1 MTETAAMPQDKDPMD
16 TIPPKPDTMRLVKRL
31 IRQYLKPYMGTLG
44 LAFFFMMIAAA
55 MTAGIAQMMQP
66 VLDGVLNVDSQGT
79 MIWSVAAALF
89 GTFFLRGISTY
100 LHVILM
106 NKIGQNIVA
115 DIQTALFAK
124 FMNLDL
130 AFFHANP
137 SGQLISRVVNDV
149 NVMRIAVSDALT
161 GLGKS
166 SLTLLFLTGV
176 MFYQDWK
183 LSLAAFIIF
192 PFAAIFVALLGKR
205 LRRVSGSIQDEMA
218 GLSDLLSQIFQGI
231 RQVKAYGME
240 DYERDRAGK
249 AIKKVKNLN
258 MKSVRTGNLSTP
270 VNEILVGIVLFGVIG
285 YGGTQVANGEM
296 TGGQLGAFL
305 AAFIMAYEPMK
316 KLAKLNNTLQTG
328 LGAAERVFALMDRD
342 ITINDPATPATL
354 SETKP
359 DIVFESVGFCYPEG
373 DGKALDGVSFT
384 AQSGQVLAL
393 VGPSGGGKSTIIN
406 LIPRFYD
413 ADEGAIKINGQDIKN
428 VSMASLR
435 SHIALVSQDITIFDD
450 TVSNNIRYS
459 KPEAT
464 QEEIERA
471 ARMAYAH
478 DFISTMPDG
487 YETRLGEDG
496 VRLSGGQ
503 KQRISIARA
512 VLRDA
517 PILLLDE
524 ATSALD
530 NESEHAVQQALEE
543 LQHGRTTIVIAHRL
557 STVQNA
563 DNIIVLD
570 KGQIVEQGKHEDLLA
585 LGGVYAQ
592 MYQVGLS

>member
-1 MTETAAMPQDKDPMD
+1 
-16 TIPPKPDTMRLVKRL
+16 
-31 IRQYLKPYMGTLG
+31 
-44 LAFFFMMIAAA
+44 
-55 MTAGIAQMMQP
+55 
-66 VLDGVLNVDSQGT
+66 
-79 MIWSVAAALF
+79 
-89 GTFFLRGISTY
+89 
-100 LHVILM
+100 
-106 NKIGQNIVA
+106 
-115 DIQTALFAK
+115 
-124 FMNLDL
+124 
-130 AFFHANP
+130 
-137 SGQLISRVVNDV
+137 
-149 NVMRIAVSDALT
+149 
-161 GLGKS
+161 
-166 SLTLLFLTGV
+166 
-176 MFYQDWK
+176 
-183 LSLAAFIIF
+183 
-192 PFAAIFVALLGKR
+192 
-205 LRRVSGSIQDEMA
+205 
-218 GLSDLLSQIFQGI
+218 LSDLLSQIFQGI

-240 DYERDRAGK
+240 DYEQQRAGK

-359 DIVFESVGFCYPEG
+359 NITFEAVEFQYPET
-373 DGKALDGVSFT
+373 DSKALDGVSFT
-384 AQSGQVLAL
+384 AESGKVLAL

-413 ADEGAIKINGQDIKN
+413 AGAGAIKINGQDIKN

-478 DFISTMPDG
+478 DFISTMPEG
-487 YETRLGEDG
+487 YDTRLGEDG

-557 STVQNA
+557 STVQSA
-563 DNIIVLD
+563 DKIIVLD
-570 KGQIVEQGKHEDLLA
+570 NGQIVEQGKHDELLA
-585 LGGVYAQ
+585 LGGLYAK
-592 MYQVGLS
+592 MYHVGLS

>member
-1 MTETAAMPQDKDPMD
+1 MTETAATPQDKNPMD
-16 TIPPKPDTMRLVKRL
+16 TISPKPDTMRLVKRL
-31 IRQYLKPYMGTLG
+31 VRQYLKPYMGTLG

-79 MIWSVAAALF
+79 MIWSVAATLF
-89 GTFFLRGISTY
+89 GTFFIRGVSTY

-192 PFAAIFVALLGKR
+192 PFAAIFVAMLGKR

-285 YGGTQVANGEM
+285 YGGTQVASGEM

-359 DIVFESVGFCYPEG
+359 DIVFESVGFRYPEG

-413 ADEGAIKINGQDIKN
+413 ADEGAIKINGQDIKD

-585 LGGVYAQ
+585 LCGMYAQ